1 MGFCPVSEMFH
12 KVMERFCTQ
21 PKNKAKGN
29 EVEGRRKIK
38 GTVVLMKKN
47 VLDFHDIKASFLDRV
62 YELLGKGVSMQ
73 LVSAVHQDPD
83 SLRGKLGKVASVEK
97 WVTTRTPLTAGETVF
112 TITFEWD
119 ENMGLPGAIIIK
131 NNHRSQLYLKTV
143 ALEDVPG
150 HGRVLFIC
158 NSWVYPSHRYK
169 YNRVFFSNK
178 AYLPCQTPEPL
189 RLYREEE
196 LLNLRGHGKGEL
208 KEWDRVYDY
217 DYYNDLGNPDKGEE
231 YARPIL
237 GGTEEYPYP
246 RRGRTGRR
254 KTKTD
259 PRTEKRLPL
268 LSLDIYVPRD
278 ERFGHLKF
286 SDFLAYALKSLVQIL
301 PPEIKSLCDK
311 TINEF
316 DTFEDVLNLYEGG
329 VKLPNKPTLHKIRDH
344 IPWEM
349 LRELVRNDGERL
361 LKFPKPD
368 VIKGD
373 KSAWRTDEEFAREML
388 AGVNP
393 VIISRLQEFPPA
405 SKLDPKAYGNQNSS
419 IRKELIEEN
428 MNGLTVDQA
437 LKSNRLY
444 VLDHHDALTP
454 YLRRINSTSTKTYAS
469 RTILLLQDDGTL
481 KPLAIELSLPHPQGD
496 HHGAVSKVFTPAEHG
511 VEGSVWQLAKAYAAV
526 NDSGYHQ
533 LVSHWYDSKS
543 KGIS

>member
-83 SLRGKLGKVASVEK
+83 CLRGKLGKAASVEK
-97 WVTTRTPLTAGETVF
+97 WATTRTPLTAGETVF

-131 NNHRSQLYLKTV
+131 NHHRSQLYLKTV

-178 AYLPCQTPEPL
+178 AYLPFQTPEPL

-259 PRTEKRLPL
+259 PHTEKRLPL

-301 PPEIKSLCDK
+301 APEIKSLCDK

-368 VIKGD
+368 VIKED

-428 MNGLTVDQA
+428 MNGLTVDQ
-437 LKSNRLY
+437 
-444 VLDHHDALTP
+444 VLIMIHFFDVLICTM
-454 YLRRINSTSTKTYAS
+454 YSTLES
-469 RTILLLQDDGTL
+469 RNTQGC
-481 KPLAIELSLPHPQGD
+481 LPEKWMFQ
-496 HHGAVSKVFTPAEHG
+496 FF
-511 VEGSVWQLAKAYAAV
+511 
-526 NDSGYHQ
+526 
-533 LVSHWYDSKS
+533 
-543 KGIS
+543 